1 MKVILNADIKHL
13 GEEGDVKLVA
23 AGYARNYLF
32 PRNLAL
38 PYNDTTVAY
47 FESKKEEIE
56 ARKAQKRADSASLKE
71 KLDALTLVIKMPAG
85 ANGKLYGAVTNLGV
99 AEALAKEGYE
109 IERKRIEVPGSTVK
123 MVGKFV
129 AHIRLYENAVADVT
143 VSVEAQEEQKK
154 TAEKADKKEAKVE
167 KKAEASSEA
176 EATAAPE
183 APATEE
189 AKAE

>member
-56 ARKAQKRADSASLKE
+56 AKKAQKRADSASLKE
-71 KLDALTLVIKMPAG
+71 KLDALTIVLKMPAG
-85 ANGKLYGAVTNLGV
+85 TNGKLYGAVTNLSI
-99 AEALAKEGYE
+99 AEALTKEGYD
-109 IERKRIEVPGSTVK
+109 IERKRIEVPGSTIK
-123 MVGKFV
+123 MVGKYV
-129 AHIRLYENAVADVT
+129 VRVRLYESSTADVT

-154 TAEKADKKEAKVE
+154 AVEKTEKKEAKAE
-167 KKAEASSEA
+167 KKAEVPA
-176 EATAAPE
+176 ENAE
-183 APATEE
+183 APAAEE